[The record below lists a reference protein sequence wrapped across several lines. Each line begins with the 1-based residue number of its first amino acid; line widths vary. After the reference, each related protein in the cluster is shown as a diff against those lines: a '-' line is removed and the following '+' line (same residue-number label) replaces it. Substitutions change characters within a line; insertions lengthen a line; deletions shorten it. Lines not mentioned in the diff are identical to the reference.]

1 MERKLAAILAA
12 DVVGYAALM
21 EADEAGTFDR
31 LRAGRRELFA
41 PEIDKHHGR
50 IFKLMGDGLLAEF
63 GSVVDAVECAVTLQR
78 GMTERNSHVPEDK
91 RIEVRIGINL
101 GEVIVEGDDRYG
113 EGVNVAARLQQLAE
127 PGGICVSAKVSR
139 EVEKKLAFGFEPMGE
154 QQMKNISEPIACYR
168 VNLQP
173 QQSATPKQ
181 AAPVQTPQALAT
193 DKVTIAILPFVNMSS
208 DPEQEFFADG
218 LAEDLITDLSKVAGL
233 FVISRHSS
241 FAFKGKFADV
251 RAVARDLGVRF
262 VVEGSVRRAASRVR
276 INVQLIDAEDGTH
289 IWADRFDREIE
300 DVFALQDE
308 VVGRI
313 VNALSDI
320 VPSSRPVKGKRT
332 GNIKA
337 YDLLVRGRGLINK
350 FREGPIAARPLL
362 QKALEIDPEF
372 AEAYAWL
379 AMTYLYGWV
388 YWGEEAETQRT
399 LALQAAERAVT
410 LDRENASAHAIL
422 GDVQIFDGRL
432 DDGIMELTAALRID
446 PNHADAWL
454 FMGEAMV
461 YQGRTDEALDHARK
475 AFRANPYPPEWYHWY
490 LGFMEYAAR
499 RYDDAAEALSH
510 VAEHHVGAQRILAA
524 AYAQLGRIDEAK
536 AEAARFMA
544 SQPHFTITHWAQSQ
558 PFQNEPGRRHF
569 VEGYLKAGLP
579 M

>member
-31 LRAGRRELFA
+31 LRAGRRELFE
-41 PEIDKHHGR
+41 PEVDKHHGR

-78 GMTERNSHVPEDK
+78 GMAERNSHVPEDK

-127 PGGICVSAKVSR
+127 PGGICVSAKVSK

-154 QQMKNISEPIACYR
+154 QQMKNISEPVACYR

-173 QQSATPKQ
+173 QQTVTPKQ
-181 AAPVQTPQALAT
+181 AAPAQAPAT

-289 IWADRFDREIE
+289 LWADRFDREIE

-313 VNALSDI
+313 VNALSGV
-320 VPSSRPVKGKRT
+320 VPSSRPVRGRRT

-350 FREGPIAARPLL
+350 FREGPMAARPLL

-372 AEAYAWL
+372 AEAHAWL

-388 YWGEEAETQRT
+388 YWGEEIETQRS
-399 LALQAAERAVT
+399 LALQAAERAVA
-410 LDRENASAHAIL
+410 LDPENASAHAVL
-422 GDVQIFDGRL
+422 GDVLIFDGRL
-432 DDGIMELTAALRID
+432 DDGIKEFTAALRID

-461 YQGRTDEALDHARK
+461 YRGRTEEALDHTRK

-490 LGFMEYAAR
+490 LGFVEYAAR
-499 RYDDAAEALSH
+499 RYEDAVEALGQ

-524 AYAQLGRIDEAK
+524 ALAQLGRLDAAK
-536 AEAARFMA
+536 AEAARFMTA
-544 SQPHFTITHWAQSQ
+544 QPHFTITHWAYAQ
-558 PFQNEPGRRHF
+558 PFQNEPGRQHF